1 MILSILKKIIGSKN
15 NRDLRRIR
23 KTVAEINS
31 LEESLKL
38 FSDKDLREKTNQF
51 RDRLASGEQ
60 LDEMLAEAF
69 ATVRETSRRVLAM
82 RHFDVQLIGGITLHE
97 GRIAEMRTGEGK
109 TLAATLSAYLNA
121 LPAKGVHII
130 TVNDYLAKRD
140 AQWMLPLYR
149 ALGLS
154 LGVIQSHRGG
164 NEASSFYCS
173 ADDENGLTVSTRK
186 EAYAADITYGTNNE
200 FGFDYLRDNMAVSSE
215 QLVQGELF
223 YSVIDEVDSILV
235 DEARTPLIIS
245 GKVSDSTKWY
255 SDFTRIVK
263 GMKRDVHYE
272 IDEAKKQVHTTEV
285 GVEYVESKL
294 GIKNLYENTQT
305 NFIHYLTATLRA
317 KTIFTKDVDYII
329 ADGQIKIVDEF
340 TGRVLEGR
348 RYSDGLHQALEAKEN
363 VKIQDENQTLAS
375 ITYQNYFRMY
385 ENLAGMTGT
394 AKTEE
399 EEFVQIYNLEVV
411 EIPTNLPIQRSDQQD
426 AVYKTNSAKL
436 DAVIEDIKLRNTKG
450 QPILLGTVSVEAS
463 EEISKLLT
471 SKGIVHNVLN
481 AKNHEEEANI
491 VAQAGRL
498 GAVTVA
504 TNMAGRGVDIK
515 LGGNPEDMAIQLQIK
530 ENQQDNPNFLKT
542 KIVEFESKVEKE
554 KQDVLELGG
563 LYVLGTERHE
573 SRRIDNQLR
582 GRSGRQGDPG
592 ESRFY
597 ISLQDDLMRR
607 FQGERIESI
616 MNKLNLPDEERIEQS
631 MVTKSIER
639 AQAQVESLNF
649 EIRKN
654 VLKFDQVLNQQR
666 DVIYKWRRELLRS
679 ESIHDL
685 IEGWFEDVVD
695 LISKNIENYKK
706 SYESLDQFKDLVEN
720 ELSEL
725 LSDAA
730 KNKLF
735 QNLEINDN
743 LDIEKSLKD
752 LFYDNEKQD
761 ENNFW
766 NLARGSALSF
776 IDQSWKDH
784 LAEMDYLRSG
794 IGLRAMGQRDPLVE
808 YQNEGYDLF
817 EELIDNVKFSVI
829 RILLNFDKNLIVQ
842 KEKNIDDNV
851 KEKTITKDKIG
862 RNDPCYCGSGK
873 KYKKCGMVDACIKKS

>member
-1 MILSILKKIIGSKN
+1 MSIFKKVLSVGSGK
-15 NRDLRRIR
+15 
-23 KTVAEINS
+23 
-31 LEESLKL
+31 
-38 FSDKDLREKTNQF
+38 
-51 RDRLASGEQ
+51 LASELNDVVQ
-60 LDEMLAEAF
+60 AINDKEKEFELLSDEEIKLNFQDLSTKLNGDPQNIEVEAF
-69 ATVRETSRRVLAM
+69 AYIREAAKRTLGQ
-82 RHFDVQLIGGITLHE
+82 RHYDVQIFGGLVLL
-97 GRIAEMRTGEGK
+97 RNKIAEMKTGEGK
-109 TLAATLSAYLNA
+109 TLVSTLPISLMA
-121 LPAKGVHII
+121 LFKKGVHVV
-130 TVNDYLAKRD
+130 TVNEYLAKRD
-140 AQWMLPLYR
+140 AEWMSPIYNF
-149 ALGLS
+149 LGLE
-154 LGVIQSHRGG
+154 V
-164 NEASSFYCS
+164 
-173 ADDENGLTVSTRK
+173 GLIHSNQDPEEK
-186 EAYAADITYGTNNE
+186 NKAYKKDITYGTNNE
-200 FGFDYLRDNMAVSSE
+200 FGFDYLRDNMAISSE
-215 QLVQGELF
+215 QLVQGDLF

-255 SDFTRIVK
+255 SEFTKIVK
-263 GMKRDVHYE
+263 GMKRDIHYE
-272 IDEAKKQVHTTEV
+272 IDEAKKQVHTTEI

-294 GIKNLYENTQT
+294 GIPNLYENTKT

-317 KTIFTKDVDYII
+317 KTIFVKDVDYIV

-411 EIPTNLPIQRSDQQD
+411 EIPTNLPIQRADQQD
-426 AVYKTNSAKL
+426 AVYKTNKAKL
-436 DAVIEDIKLRNTKG
+436 DAVIQDIQLRNQNG

-463 EEISKLLT
+463 EEISKILT

-481 AKNHEEEANI
+481 AKNHEQEANI
-491 VAQAGRL
+491 IAQAGKL
-498 GAVTVA
+498 SAVTVA

-515 LGGNPEDMAIQLQIK
+515 LGGNPEEMALQLQIN
-530 ENQQDNPNFLKT
+530 ENELDNTNYLKS
-542 KIVEFESKVEKE
+542 KILELEENVEKE
-554 KQDVLELGG
+554 KEKVLSLGG

-597 ISLQDDLMRR
+597 ISLQDELMRR

-679 ESIHDL
+679 ENINDL
-685 IEGWFEDVVD
+685 IESWLTDVLEIVAN
-695 LISKNIENYKK
+695 NIDSYKK
-706 SYESLDQFKDLVEN
+706 SYENLEHFYELVDN

-725 LSDAA
+725 LSDSVKSKFL
-730 KNKLF
+730 KNI
-735 QNLEINDN
+735 QINDN
-743 LDIEKSLKD
+743 LDIYKD
-752 LFYDNEKQD
+752 LKNLFDYNEKQD
-761 ENNFW
+761 SDNFW

-784 LAEMDYLRSG
+784 LSEMDYLRSG

-817 EELIDNVKFSVI
+817 EELINNVKFSVI
-829 RILLNFDKNLIVQ
+829 RILFNFDKTLIVQ

-851 KEKTITKDKIG
+851 KEKVITKDKIG

-873 KYKKCGMVDACIKKS
+873 KYKKCGLVDKCIKKS

>member
-1 MILSILKKIIGSKN
+1 LSIFKKVLSVGSGK
-15 NRDLRRIR
+15 
-23 KTVAEINS
+23 
-31 LEESLKL
+31 
-38 FSDKDLREKTNQF
+38 
-51 RDRLASGEQ
+51 LASELNDVVQ
-60 LDEMLAEAF
+60 AINDKEKEFELLSDEEIKLNFQDLSKKLNGDPQNIEVEAF
-69 ATVRETSRRVLAM
+69 AYIREAAKRTLGQ
-82 RHFDVQLIGGITLHE
+82 RHYDVQIFGGLVLL
-97 GRIAEMRTGEGK
+97 RNKIAEMKTGEGK
-109 TLAATLSAYLNA
+109 TLVSTLPISLMA
-121 LPAKGVHII
+121 LFKKGVHVV
-130 TVNDYLAKRD
+130 TVNEYLAKRD
-140 AQWMLPLYR
+140 AEWMSPIYNF
-149 ALGLS
+149 LGLE
-154 LGVIQSHRGG
+154 V
-164 NEASSFYCS
+164 
-173 ADDENGLTVSTRK
+173 GLIHSNQDPEEK
-186 EAYAADITYGTNNE
+186 NKAYKKDITYGTNNE
-200 FGFDYLRDNMAVSSE
+200 FGFDYLRDNMAISSE
-215 QLVQGELF
+215 QLVQGDLF

-255 SDFTRIVK
+255 SEFTKIVK
-263 GMKRDVHYE
+263 GMKRDIHYE
-272 IDEAKKQVHTTEV
+272 IDEAKKQVHTTEI

-294 GIKNLYENTQT
+294 GIPNLYENTKT

-317 KTIFTKDVDYII
+317 KTIFVKDVDYIV

-411 EIPTNLPIQRSDQQD
+411 EIPTNLPIQRADQQD
-426 AVYKTNSAKL
+426 AVYKTNKAKL
-436 DAVIEDIKLRNTKG
+436 DAVIQDIQLRNQNG

-463 EEISKLLT
+463 EEISKILT

-481 AKNHEEEANI
+481 AKNHEQEANI
-491 VAQAGRL
+491 IAQAGKL
-498 GAVTVA
+498 SAVTVA

-515 LGGNPEDMAIQLQIK
+515 LGGNPEEMALQLQIN
-530 ENQQDNPNFLKT
+530 ENELDNTNYLKS
-542 KIVEFESKVEKE
+542 KILELEENAEKE
-554 KQDVLELGG
+554 KEKVLSLGG

-597 ISLQDDLMRR
+597 ISLQDELMRR

-679 ESIHDL
+679 ENINDL
-685 IEGWFEDVVD
+685 IESWLTDVLEIVAN
-695 LISKNIENYKK
+695 NIDSYKK
-706 SYESLDQFKDLVEN
+706 SYENLEHFNELVDN

-725 LSDAA
+725 LSDSVKSKFL
-730 KNKLF
+730 KNI
-735 QNLEINDN
+735 QINDS
-743 LDIEKSLKD
+743 LDIYKD
-752 LFYDNEKQD
+752 LKNLFDYNEKQD
-761 ENNFW
+761 SDNFW

-784 LAEMDYLRSG
+784 LSEMDYLRSG

-817 EELIDNVKFSVI
+817 EELINNVKFSVI
-829 RILLNFDKNLIVQ
+829 RILFNFDKTLIVQ

-851 KEKTITKDKIG
+851 KEKVITKDKIG

-873 KYKKCGMVDACIKKS
+873 KYKKCGLVDKCIKKS

>member
-1 MILSILKKIIGSKN
+1 MSIFKKVLSVGSGKLASELN
-15 NRDLRRIR
+15 TI
-23 KTVAEINS
+23 VAAINS
-31 LEESLKL
+31 KEQEFEK
-38 FSDKDLREKTNQF
+38 FSDKEIKTNFQNLSEKLE
-51 RDRLASGEQ
+51 DSPQSIEI
-60 LDEMLAEAF
+60 EAF
-69 ATVRETSRRVLAM
+69 AYTREAAKRTLGQRHYDMQIFGGLVLL
-82 RHFDVQLIGGITLHE
+82 RNK
-97 GRIAEMRTGEGK
+97 IAEMKTGEGK
-109 TLAATLSAYLNA
+109 TLVSTLPISLMA
-121 LPAKGVHII
+121 LYKKGVHVV
-130 TVNDYLAKRD
+130 TVNEYLAKRD
-140 AQWMLPLYR
+140 AEWMSPIYEF
-149 ALGLS
+149 LGLEVGLIHS
-154 LGVIQSHRGG
+154 NQDPLDKA
-164 NEASSFYCS
+164 ASY
-173 ADDENGLTVSTRK
+173 K
-186 EAYAADITYGTNNE
+186 KDITYGTNNE

-255 SDFTRIVK
+255 SDFTKIVR
-263 GMKRDVHYE
+263 GMKKDIHYE
-272 IDEAKKQVHTTEV
+272 IDEAKKQVHTTEA

-294 GIKNLYENTQT
+294 GINNLYENTQT

-317 KTIFTKDVDYII
+317 KTIFTKDVDYIV

-411 EIPTNLPIQRSDQQD
+411 EIPTNLPIQRMDQQD
-426 AVYKTNSAKL
+426 AVYKTNVAKL
-436 DAVIEDIKLRNTKG
+436 DAVIEDIKIRNDKG

-463 EEISKLLT
+463 EEISKILT

-481 AKNHEEEANI
+481 AKNHEQEAHI
-491 VAQAGRL
+491 IAQAGRL

-515 LGGNPEDMAIQLQIK
+515 LGGNPEEIAIQHQIK
-530 ENQQDNPNFLKT
+530 ENQQDNQDFLNS
-542 KIVEFESKVEKE
+542 KISEFESEVEKE
-554 KQDVLELGG
+554 KKRVLELGG

-679 ESIHDL
+679 QSIKNL
-685 IEGWFEDVVD
+685 IEGWFKDVTDIV
-695 LISKNIENYKK
+695 SNNIESYKK
-706 SYESLDQFKDLVEN
+706 NYETLDDFKISVEN

-725 LSDAA
+725 LSDTTR
-730 KNKLF
+730 NKLI
-735 QNLEINDN
+735 QKLEINDN
-743 LDIEKSLKD
+743 LEIKKSLEE
-752 LFYDNEKQD
+752 LFYNNENQD
-761 ENNFW
+761 INNFW

-817 EELIDNVKFSVI
+817 EELIDNVKFSVV
-829 RILLNFDKNLIVQ
+829 RILLNFDKNLIVK

-851 KEKTITKDKIG
+851 KEKTILKDKIG
-862 RNDPCYCGSGK
+862 RNDPCYCGSAK
-873 KYKKCGMVDACIKKS
+873 KYKKCGMINACIKKS

>member
-1 MILSILKKIIGSKN
+1 MGARHKLNLSIFKKVLSVGSGKLASELN
-15 NRDLRRIR
+15 NIVD
-23 KTVAEINS
+23 AINNK
-31 LEESLKL
+31 EQEFEK
-38 FSDKDLREKTNQF
+38 FSDQEIKTNFQNLSNQIN
-51 RDRLASGEQ
+51 DNPKSIEI
-60 LDEMLAEAF
+60 EAF
-69 ATVRETSRRVLAM
+69 AYTREAAKRTLGQ
-82 RHFDVQLIGGITLHE
+82 RHYDVQIFGGLVLL
-97 GRIAEMRTGEGK
+97 RNKIAEMKTGEGK
-109 TLAATLSAYLNA
+109 TLVSTLPISLMA
-121 LPAKGVHII
+121 LYKKGVHVV
-130 TVNDYLAKRD
+130 TVNEYLAKRD
-140 AQWMLPLYR
+140 AEWMGPIYDF
-149 ALGLS
+149 LGLE
-154 LGVIQSHRGG
+154 V
-164 NEASSFYCS
+164 
-173 ADDENGLTVSTRK
+173 GLIHSNQDPIEK
-186 EAYAADITYGTNNE
+186 AAAYKKDITYGTNNE

-215 QLVQGELF
+215 QLVQGDLF
-223 YSVIDEVDSILV
+223 YCVVDEVDSILV

-263 GMKRDVHYE
+263 GMKRDIHFE
-272 IDEAKKQVHTTEV
+272 IDEAKKQVHTTEA

-294 GIKNLYENTQT
+294 GISNLYENTQT

-317 KTIFTKDVDYII
+317 KTIFTKDVDYIV

-399 EEFVQIYNLEVV
+399 EEFIQIYNLEVV
-411 EIPTNLPIQRSDQQD
+411 EIPTNLPIQRMDQQD
-426 AVYKTNSAKL
+426 AVYKTNIAKL
-436 DAVIEDIKLRNTKG
+436 DAVIEDIKIRNEKG

-463 EEISKLLT
+463 EEISKILT

-481 AKNHEEEANI
+481 AKNHEQEAHI
-491 VAQAGRL
+491 IAQAGRL

-515 LGGNPEDMAIQLQIK
+515 LGGNPEEMAIQQQIK
-530 ENQQDNPNFLKT
+530 ENQKDNSDYLKS
-542 KIVEFESKVEKE
+542 KIIEFELEVEKE
-554 KQDVLELGG
+554 KQEVLTLGG

-666 DVIYKWRRELLRS
+666 DVIYRWRRELLRS
-679 ESIHDL
+679 DSISDL
-685 IEGWFEDVVD
+685 IEDWFDDVAK
-695 LISKNIENYKK
+695 LISKNIDDYKK
-706 SYESLDQFKDLVEN
+706 SYESLDQFKNMVEN

-725 LSDAA
+725 LSDAS

-743 LDIEKSLKD
+743 LDIFNSLKE
-752 LFYDNEKQD
+752 LFYSNEKQD
-761 ENNFW
+761 EHNFW

-784 LAEMDYLRSG
+784 LSEMDYLRSG

-817 EELIDNVKFSVI
+817 EELIDNVKYSVI
-829 RILLNFDKNLIVQ
+829 RILLNFDKNLIIQ
-842 KEKNIDDNV
+842 KENSNNDKV
-851 KEKTITKDKIG
+851 KDKTVIKDKIG
-862 RNDPCYCGSGK
+862 RNDPCPLGCGI
-873 KYKKCGMVDACIKKS
+873 KYKKCGIDKKCKKISETS

>member
-1 MILSILKKIIGSKN
+1 MSIFKKVLSVGSGKLASELNTVVDAIN
-15 NRDLRRIR
+15 NKEQEFEKLSDQ
-23 KTVAEINS
+23 EI
-31 LEESLKL
+31 
-38 FSDKDLREKTNQF
+38 KTNFQN
-51 RDRLASGEQ
+51 LHTQ
-60 LDEMLAEAF
+60 LNDSPTSIEVEAF
-69 ATVRETSRRVLAM
+69 AYTREAAKRTLGQ
-82 RHFDVQLIGGITLHE
+82 RHYDVQIFGGLVLL
-97 GRIAEMRTGEGK
+97 RNKIAEMKTGEGK
-109 TLAATLSAYLNA
+109 TLVSTLPISLMA
-121 LPAKGVHII
+121 LYKKGVHVV
-130 TVNDYLAKRD
+130 TVNEYLAKRD
-140 AQWMLPLYR
+140 AEWMSPIYEF
-149 ALGLS
+149 LGLEVG
-154 LGVIQSHRGG
+154 LIY
-164 NEASSFYCS
+164 SSQDPLDKV
-173 ADDENGLTVSTRK
+173 A
-186 EAYAADITYGTNNE
+186 AYKKDITYGTNNE

-215 QLVQGELF
+215 QLVQGGLF
-223 YSVIDEVDSILV
+223 YSVVDEVDSILV

-255 SDFTRIVK
+255 SDFTKIVK

-272 IDEAKKQVHTTEV
+272 IDEAKKQVHTTEA

-294 GIKNLYENTQT
+294 GITNLYENTQT

-317 KTIFTKDVDYII
+317 KTIFTKDVDYIVS
-329 ADGQIKIVDEF
+329 DGQIKIVDEF

-399 EEFVQIYNLEVV
+399 EEFVQIYNLEVI
-411 EIPTNLPIQRSDQQD
+411 EIPTNLPIQRMDQQD

-436 DAVIEDIKLRNTKG
+436 DAVIEDIKIRNEKG

-463 EEISKLLT
+463 EEISKILT

-481 AKNHEEEANI
+481 AKNHAQEANI
-491 VAQAGRL
+491 IAQAGRL

-515 LGGNPEDMAIQLQIK
+515 LGGNPEEMAIQQQIN
-530 ENQQDNPNFLKT
+530 ENQQDNSNFLES
-542 KIVEFESKVEKE
+542 KILEFESQVEEE
-554 KQDVLELGG
+554 KQNVLELGG

-666 DVIYKWRRELLRS
+666 DVIYKWRRDLLRS
-679 ESIHDL
+679 EKINDL
-685 IEGWFEDVVD
+685 IESWLSDVLDTVANNVE
-695 LISKNIENYKK
+695 SYKK
-706 SYESLDQFKDLVEN
+706 SYENLEHFQELVEN

-725 LSDAA
+725 LSDVSR
-730 KNKLF
+730 NKFMENL
-735 QNLEINDN
+735 QINDDLDIYKNLE
-743 LDIEKSLKD
+743 E
-752 LFYDNEKQD
+752 LFRENEIQD
-761 ENNFW
+761 QSNFW

-776 IDQSWKDH
+776 IDQLWKDH
-784 LAEMDYLRSG
+784 LSEMDYLRSG

-808 YQNEGYDLF
+808 YQNEGYNLF
-817 EELIDNVKFSVI
+817 EDLINNVKFSVI
-829 RILLNFDKNLIVQ
+829 RILMNFDKNLIVQ

-851 KEKTITKDKIG
+851 KEMTITKDKIG
-862 RNDPCYCGSGK
+862 RNDPCYCGSGR
-873 KYKKCGMVDACIKKS
+873 KYKKCGLVDKCIKKS

>member
-1 MILSILKKIIGSKN
+1 MSIFKKVLSVGSGKLASELN
-15 NRDLRRIR
+15 D
-23 KTVAEINS
+23 VVQAINDK
-31 LEESLKL
+31 EKEFEL
-38 FSDKDLREKTNQF
+38 FSDEEIKVNFQDLSKKLNGDPQSIEV
-51 RDRLASGEQ
+51 
-60 LDEMLAEAF
+60 EAF
-69 ATVRETSRRVLAM
+69 AYIREAAKRTLGQ
-82 RHFDVQLIGGITLHE
+82 RHYDVQLFGGLVLL
-97 GRIAEMRTGEGK
+97 RNKIAEMKTGEGK
-109 TLAATLSAYLNA
+109 TLVSTLPISLMA
-121 LPAKGVHII
+121 LFKKGVHVV
-130 TVNDYLAKRD
+130 TVNEYLAKRD
-140 AQWMLPLYR
+140 AEWMSPIYNF
-149 ALGLS
+149 LGLE
-154 LGVIQSHRGG
+154 V
-164 NEASSFYCS
+164 
-173 ADDENGLTVSTRK
+173 GLIYSNQDPEEK
-186 EAYAADITYGTNNE
+186 NQAYKKDITYGTNNE
-200 FGFDYLRDNMAVSSE
+200 FGFDYLRDNMAISSE

-255 SDFTRIVK
+255 SEFTKIVK
-263 GMKRDVHYE
+263 GMKRDIHYE
-272 IDEAKKQVHTTEV
+272 IDEAKKQVHTTEL

-294 GIKNLYENTQT
+294 GIPNLYENTKT

-317 KTIFTKDVDYII
+317 KTIFVKDVDYIV

-411 EIPTNLPIQRSDQQD
+411 EIPTNLPIQRADQQD
-426 AVYKTNSAKL
+426 AVYKTNKAKL
-436 DAVIEDIKLRNTKG
+436 DAVIEDIKLRNQNG
-450 QPILLGTVSVEAS
+450 QPVLLGTVSVEAS
-463 EEISKLLT
+463 EEISKILT

-481 AKNHEEEANI
+481 AKNHEQEANI
-491 VAQAGRL
+491 IAQAGKL

-515 LGGNPEDMAIQLQIK
+515 LGGNAEEMAQQLQIN
-530 ENQQDNPNFLKT
+530 EDEQENPNYL
-542 KIVEFESKVEKE
+542 ESKISELEENVEIEKE
-554 KQDVLELGG
+554 KVLSLGG

-597 ISLQDDLMRR
+597 ISLQDELMRR

-616 MNKLNLPDEERIEQS
+616 MNKLNLPDDERIEQS

-679 ESIHDL
+679 ESVNEL
-685 IEGWFEDVVD
+685 IEGWLSDVLETVEN
-695 LISKNIENYKK
+695 NIESYKK
-706 SYESLDQFKDLVEN
+706 SYENLEHFNELVEN
-720 ELSEL
+720 ELGEL
-725 LSDAA
+725 LSDSSRG
-730 KNKLF
+730 KFLN
-735 QNLEINDN
+735 NLQINDD
-743 LDIEKSLKD
+743 LDIYKD
-752 LFYDNEKQD
+752 LENLFNENKKQD
-761 ENNFW
+761 IDNFW

-784 LAEMDYLRSG
+784 LSEMDYLRSG

-817 EELIDNVKFSVI
+817 EELINNVKFSVI
-829 RILLNFDKNLIVQ
+829 RILLNFDKTLIVQ

-851 KEKTITKDKIG
+851 KEKVITKDKIG

-873 KYKKCGMVDACIKKS
+873 KYKKCGLVDKCIKKS

>member
-1 MILSILKKIIGSKN
+1 MSIFKKVLSVGSGKLASELNTVVDAIN
-15 NRDLRRIR
+15 NKEQEFEKLSDQ
-23 KTVAEINS
+23 EI
-31 LEESLKL
+31 
-38 FSDKDLREKTNQF
+38 KTNFQN
-51 RDRLASGEQ
+51 LYKQ
-60 LDEMLAEAF
+60 LNDSPSSIEIDAF
-69 ATVRETSRRVLAM
+69 AYTREAAKRTLGQ
-82 RHFDVQLIGGITLHE
+82 RHYDVQIFGGLVLL
-97 GRIAEMRTGEGK
+97 RNKIAEMKTGEGK
-109 TLAATLSAYLNA
+109 TLVSTLPISLMA
-121 LPAKGVHII
+121 LYKKGVHVV
-130 TVNDYLAKRD
+130 TVNEYLAKRD
-140 AQWMLPLYR
+140 AEWMSPIYEF
-149 ALGLS
+149 LGLEVG
-154 LGVIQSHRGG
+154 LIH
-164 NEASSFYCS
+164 SSQDPLDK
-173 ADDENGLTVSTRK
+173 AA
-186 EAYAADITYGTNNE
+186 AYQKDITYGTNNE

-255 SDFTRIVK
+255 SDFTKIVK
-263 GMKRDVHYE
+263 GMKKDVHYE

-294 GIKNLYENTQT
+294 GISNLYENTQT

-317 KTIFTKDVDYII
+317 KTIFTKDVDYIVS
-329 ADGQIKIVDEF
+329 DGQIKIVDEF

-399 EEFVQIYNLEVV
+399 EEFVQIYNLEVI
-411 EIPTNLPIQRSDQQD
+411 EIPTNLPIQRMDQQD
-426 AVYKTNSAKL
+426 AVYKTNTAKL
-436 DAVIEDIKLRNTKG
+436 DAVIEDIKIRNEKG

-463 EEISKLLT
+463 EEISKILT

-481 AKNHEEEANI
+481 AKNHEQEAHI
-491 VAQAGRL
+491 IAQAGRL

-515 LGGNPEDMAIQLQIK
+515 LGGNPEEMAIQQQIN
-530 ENQQDNPNFLKT
+530 ENQQDNPSFL
-542 KIVEFESKVEKE
+542 ESKVLQFESQVQEE
-554 KQDVLELGG
+554 KQKVIELGG

-679 ESIHDL
+679 EKINDL
-685 IEGWFEDVVD
+685 IESWLSDVLETVD
-695 LISKNIENYKK
+695 NNIESYKK
-706 SYESLDQFKDLVEN
+706 SYENLEHFQELVEN

-725 LSDAA
+725 LSDVSRT
-730 KNKLF
+730 KFIENLQINDDLDIYK
-735 QNLEINDN
+735 NLE
-743 LDIEKSLKD
+743 D
-752 LFYDNEKQD
+752 LFRENEVQD
-761 ENNFW
+761 QSNFW

-776 IDQSWKDH
+776 IDQLWKDH
-784 LAEMDYLRSG
+784 LSEMDYLRSG

-817 EELIDNVKFSVI
+817 EDLINNVKFSVI

-851 KEKTITKDKIG
+851 KEKTIPKDKIG

-873 KYKKCGMVDACIKKS
+873 KYKKCGLVDKCIKKS

>member
-1 MILSILKKIIGSKN
+1 MSIFKKVLSVGSGKLASELN
-15 NRDLRRIR
+15 D
-23 KTVAEINS
+23 VVQAINDK
-31 LEESLKL
+31 EKEFEL
-38 FSDKDLREKTNQF
+38 FSDEEIKVNFQDLSKKLNGDPQSIEI
-51 RDRLASGEQ
+51 
-60 LDEMLAEAF
+60 EAF
-69 ATVRETSRRVLAM
+69 AYIREAAKRTLGQ
-82 RHFDVQLIGGITLHE
+82 RHYDVQLFGGLVLL
-97 GRIAEMRTGEGK
+97 RNKIAEMKTGEGK
-109 TLAATLSAYLNA
+109 TLVSTLPISLMA
-121 LPAKGVHII
+121 LFKKGVHVV
-130 TVNDYLAKRD
+130 TVNEYLAKRD
-140 AQWMLPLYR
+140 AEWMSPIYNF
-149 ALGLS
+149 LGLE
-154 LGVIQSHRGG
+154 V
-164 NEASSFYCS
+164 
-173 ADDENGLTVSTRK
+173 GLIHSNQNPEEK
-186 EAYAADITYGTNNE
+186 NQAYKKDITYGTNNE
-200 FGFDYLRDNMAVSSE
+200 FGFDYLRDNMAISSE

-255 SDFTRIVK
+255 SEFTKIVK
-263 GMKRDVHYE
+263 GMKRDIHYE
-272 IDEAKKQVHTTEV
+272 IDEAKKQVHTTEL
-285 GVEYVESKL
+285 GVEFVESKL
-294 GIKNLYENTQT
+294 GISNLYENTKT

-317 KTIFTKDVDYII
+317 KTIFVKDVDYIV

-411 EIPTNLPIQRSDQQD
+411 EIPTNLPIQRADQQD
-426 AVYKTNSAKL
+426 AVYKTNKAKL
-436 DAVIEDIKLRNTKG
+436 DAVIEDIKHRNQNG

-463 EEISKLLT
+463 EEISKVLT

-481 AKNHEEEANI
+481 AKNHEQEANI
-491 VAQAGRL
+491 IAQAGKL

-515 LGGNPEDMAIQLQIK
+515 LGGNAEEMAIQLQIK
-530 ENQQDNPNFLKT
+530 ENELENPNYLKS
-542 KIVEFESKVEKE
+542 KISELEENVEKE
-554 KQDVLELGG
+554 KEKVLSLGG

-597 ISLQDDLMRR
+597 ISLQDELMRR

-616 MNKLNLPDEERIEQS
+616 MNKLNLPDDERIEQS

-679 ESIHDL
+679 ESVSDL
-685 IEGWFEDVVD
+685 IEGWLSDVLETVEN
-695 LISKNIENYKK
+695 NIESYKK
-706 SYESLDQFKDLVEN
+706 SYENLEHFNELVEN
-720 ELSEL
+720 ELGEL
-725 LSDAA
+725 LSDSVRGKFL
-730 KNKLF
+730 KNL
-735 QNLEINDN
+735 QINDD
-743 LDIEKSLKD
+743 LDIYKD
-752 LFYDNEKQD
+752 LENLFNENKKQD
-761 ENNFW
+761 IDNFW

-784 LAEMDYLRSG
+784 LSEMDYLRSG

-817 EELIDNVKFSVI
+817 EELINNVKFSVI
-829 RILLNFDKNLIVQ
+829 RILLNFDKTLIVQ

-851 KEKTITKDKIG
+851 KEKVITKDKIG

-873 KYKKCGMVDACIKKS
+873 KYKKCGLVDKCIKKS

>member
-1 MILSILKKIIGSKN
+1 MSIFKKVLSVGSGKLATELNSIVDAINDKEQEFEKLSDEEIKKNFQNLSDQLN
-15 NRDLRRIR
+15 NNPLNIE
-23 KTVAEINS
+23 V
-31 LEESLKL
+31 
-38 FSDKDLREKTNQF
+38 
-51 RDRLASGEQ
+51 
-60 LDEMLAEAF
+60 EAF
-69 ATVRETSRRVLAM
+69 AYVREAAKRTIGQ
-82 RHFDVQLIGGITLHE
+82 RHYDVQIFGGLVLLRNKIT
-97 GRIAEMRTGEGK
+97 EMKTGEGK
-109 TLAATLSAYLNA
+109 TLVSTLPISLMA
-121 LPAKGVHII
+121 LFKKGVHVV
-130 TVNDYLAKRD
+130 TVNEYLAKRD
-140 AQWMLPLYR
+140 AEWMSPIYEF
-149 ALGLS
+149 LGLEIGLIHS
-154 LGVIQSHRGG
+154 NQDPVDK
-164 NEASSFYCS
+164 AS
-173 ADDENGLTVSTRK
+173 
-186 EAYAADITYGTNNE
+186 AYKKDITYGTNNE
-200 FGFDYLRDNMAVSSE
+200 FGFDYLRDNMAVASE
-215 QLVQGELF
+215 QLVQGDLF

-272 IDEAKKQVHTTEV
+272 IDEAKKQVHTTEA

-294 GIKNLYENTQT
+294 GINNLYENTQT

-317 KTIFTKDVDYII
+317 KTIFTKDVDYIVS
-329 ADGQIKIVDEF
+329 DGQIKIVDEF

-411 EIPTNLPIQRSDQQD
+411 EIPTNLPILRMDQQD

-436 DAVIEDIKLRNTKG
+436 DAVIQDIKIRNNNG

-463 EEISKLLT
+463 EEISKILT
-471 SKGIVHNVLN
+471 SKGIIHNVLN
-481 AKNHEEEANI
+481 AKNHEQEANI
-491 VAQAGRL
+491 IAQAGRL

-515 LGGNPEDMAIQLQIK
+515 LGGNPEEMAIQQQIK
-530 ENQQDNPNFLKT
+530 ENQLENPNFLKS
-542 KIVEFESKVEKE
+542 KILEFESEVEQEKKE
-554 KQDVLELGG
+554 VLALGG

-685 IEGWFEDVVD
+685 IQGWFEDVVD
-695 LISKNIENYKK
+695 IISKNIENYKK
-706 SYESLDQFKDLVEN
+706 SYESLGQFRDLVEN

-725 LSDAA
+725 LSDSS

-743 LDIEKSLKD
+743 LDIEQSLKD
-752 LFYDNEKQD
+752 LFYGNEKQD

-766 NLARGSALSF
+766 NLARGSSLSF

-829 RILLNFDKNLIVQ
+829 RLLLNFDKNLIVK
-842 KEKNIDDNV
+842 KENNIGDNV
-851 KEKTITKDKIG
+851 EDKTIIKDKIG

-873 KYKKCGMVDACIKKS
+873 KYKKCGMVNACIKKS

>member
-1 MILSILKKIIGSKN
+1 MSIFKKVLSVGSGKLASELN
-15 NRDLRRIR
+15 D
-23 KTVAEINS
+23 VVQAINDK
-31 LEESLKL
+31 EKEFEL
-38 FSDKDLREKTNQF
+38 FSDEEIKVNFQDLSQKLNGDPQSIEV
-51 RDRLASGEQ
+51 
-60 LDEMLAEAF
+60 EAF
-69 ATVRETSRRVLAM
+69 AYIREAAKRTLGQ
-82 RHFDVQLIGGITLHE
+82 RHYDVQLFGGLVLL
-97 GRIAEMRTGEGK
+97 RNKIAEMKTGEGK
-109 TLAATLSAYLNA
+109 TLVSTLPISLMA
-121 LPAKGVHII
+121 LFKKGVHVV
-130 TVNDYLAKRD
+130 TVNEYLAKRD
-140 AQWMLPLYR
+140 AEWMSPIYNF
-149 ALGLS
+149 LGLE
-154 LGVIQSHRGG
+154 V
-164 NEASSFYCS
+164 
-173 ADDENGLTVSTRK
+173 GLIHSNQDPEEK
-186 EAYAADITYGTNNE
+186 NQAYKKDITYGTNNE
-200 FGFDYLRDNMAVSSE
+200 FGFDYLRDNMAISNE

-255 SDFTRIVK
+255 SEFTKIVK

-272 IDEAKKQVHTTEV
+272 IDEAKKQVHTTEL
-285 GVEYVESKL
+285 GVEFVESKL
-294 GIKNLYENTQT
+294 GISNLYENTKT

-317 KTIFTKDVDYII
+317 KTIFVKDVDYIVS
-329 ADGQIKIVDEF
+329 DGQIKIVDEF

-363 VKIQDENQTLAS
+363 VRIQDENQTLAS

-411 EIPTNLPIQRSDQQD
+411 EIPTNLPIQRADQQD
-426 AVYKTNSAKL
+426 AVYKTNKAKL
-436 DAVIEDIKLRNTKG
+436 DAVIEDIKLRNQNG

-463 EEISKLLT
+463 EEISKILT

-481 AKNHEEEANI
+481 AKNHEQEANI
-491 VAQAGRL
+491 IAQAGRL

-515 LGGNPEDMAIQLQIK
+515 LGGNAEEMALQLQIN
-530 ENQQDNPNFLKT
+530 ENQQDNPNYL
-542 KIVEFESKVEKE
+542 ESKISELEENVSIEKE
-554 KQDVLELGG
+554 KVLSLGG

-597 ISLQDDLMRR
+597 ISLQDELMRR

-616 MNKLNLPDEERIEQS
+616 MTKLNLPDDERIEQS

-679 ESIHDL
+679 KNINGL
-685 IEGWFEDVVD
+685 IEGWLSDVLETVAN
-695 LISKNIENYKK
+695 NIDSYKK
-706 SYESLDQFKDLVEN
+706 TYENLEHFNELVEN
-720 ELSEL
+720 ELGEL
-725 LSDAA
+725 LSDSVRSKFL
-730 KNKLF
+730 KNLQINDDLDIYK
-735 QNLEINDN
+735 NLEN
-743 LDIEKSLKD
+743 LFNE
-752 LFYDNEKQD
+752 NEKQD
-761 ENNFW
+761 VDNFW

-784 LAEMDYLRSG
+784 LSEMDYLRSG

-817 EELIDNVKFSVI
+817 EELINNVKFSVI

-842 KEKNIDDNV
+842 KDKNIDDNV
-851 KEKTITKDKIG
+851 KEKVITKDKIG

-873 KYKKCGMVDACIKKS
+873 KYKKCGLVDKCIKKS

>member
-1 MILSILKKIIGSKN
+1 LSIFKKVLSVGSGKLASELN
-15 NRDLRRIR
+15 D
-23 KTVAEINS
+23 VVQAINDK
-31 LEESLKL
+31 EKDFEL
-38 FSDKDLREKTNQF
+38 FSDEEIKVNFQDLSKKLNGDPQSIEV
-51 RDRLASGEQ
+51 
-60 LDEMLAEAF
+60 EAF
-69 ATVRETSRRVLAM
+69 AYIREAAKRTLGQ
-82 RHFDVQLIGGITLHE
+82 RHYDVQLFGGLVLL
-97 GRIAEMRTGEGK
+97 RNKIAEMKTGEGK
-109 TLAATLSAYLNA
+109 TLVSTLPISLMA
-121 LPAKGVHII
+121 LFKKGVHVV
-130 TVNDYLAKRD
+130 TVNEYLAKRD
-140 AQWMLPLYR
+140 AEWMSPIYNF
-149 ALGLS
+149 LGLE
-154 LGVIQSHRGG
+154 V
-164 NEASSFYCS
+164 
-173 ADDENGLTVSTRK
+173 GLIHSNQDPAEK
-186 EAYAADITYGTNNE
+186 NQAYKKDITYGTNNE
-200 FGFDYLRDNMAVSSE
+200 FGFDYLRDNMAISGE

-255 SDFTRIVK
+255 SEFTKIVK
-263 GMKRDVHYE
+263 GMKRDIHYE
-272 IDEAKKQVHTTEV
+272 IDEAKKQVHTTEL

-294 GIKNLYENTQT
+294 GIPNLYENTKT

-317 KTIFTKDVDYII
+317 KTIFVKDVDYIV

-411 EIPTNLPIQRSDQQD
+411 EIPTNLPIQRADQQD
-426 AVYKTNSAKL
+426 AVYKNNKAKL
-436 DAVIEDIKLRNTKG
+436 DAVIEDIKHRKENG

-481 AKNHEEEANI
+481 AKNHEQEANI
-491 VAQAGRL
+491 IAQAGKL

-515 LGGNPEDMAIQLQIK
+515 LGGNADEMALQLQIN
-530 ENQQDNPNFLKT
+530 ENELDNSNYLKS
-542 KIVEFESKVEKE
+542 KIVELEENVEKE
-554 KQDVLELGG
+554 KEKVLSLGG

-597 ISLQDDLMRR
+597 ISLQDELMRR

-616 MNKLNLPDEERIEQS
+616 MNKLNLPDDERIEQS

-679 ESIHDL
+679 ENINNL
-685 IEGWFEDVVD
+685 IEGWLSDVLETV
-695 LISKNIENYKK
+695 SNNIDSYKK
-706 SYESLDQFKDLVEN
+706 SYENLEHFNELVEN
-720 ELSEL
+720 ELGEL
-725 LSDAA
+725 LSDSVKSKFL
-730 KNKLF
+730 KNI
-735 QNLEINDN
+735 QINDDLEIY
-743 LDIEKSLKD
+743 KD
-752 LFYDNEKQD
+752 LESLFDYNKKQD
-761 ENNFW
+761 SDNFW

-784 LAEMDYLRSG
+784 LSEMDYLRSG

-817 EELIDNVKFSVI
+817 EELINNVKFSVI
-829 RILLNFDKNLIVQ
+829 RILLNFDKTLIVQ

-851 KEKTITKDKIG
+851 KEKVITKDKIG

-873 KYKKCGMVDACIKKS
+873 KYKKCGLVNKCIKKS

>member
-1 MILSILKKIIGSKN
+1 MSIFKKVLSVGSGKLATELN
-15 NRDLRRIR
+15 TI
-23 KTVAEINS
+23 VAAINS
-31 LEESLKL
+31 KEQEFEK
-38 FSDKDLREKTNQF
+38 FSDQEIKTNFQN
-51 RDRLASGEQ
+51 LSEQ
-60 LDEMLAEAF
+60 LEDSSQNIEVEAF
-69 ATVRETSRRVLAM
+69 AYTREAAKRTLGQ
-82 RHFDVQLIGGITLHE
+82 RHYDVQIFGGLVLL
-97 GRIAEMRTGEGK
+97 RNKIAEMKTGEGK
-109 TLAATLSAYLNA
+109 TLVSTLPISLMA
-121 LPAKGVHII
+121 LYKKGVHVV
-130 TVNDYLAKRD
+130 TVNEYLAKRD
-140 AQWMLPLYR
+140 AEWMSPVYEF
-149 ALGLS
+149 LGLEVGLIHS
-154 LGVIQSHRGG
+154 NQDPL
-164 NEASSFYCS
+164 EKAASY
-173 ADDENGLTVSTRK
+173 K
-186 EAYAADITYGTNNE
+186 KDITYGTNNE
-200 FGFDYLRDNMAVSSE
+200 FGFDYLRDNMAVSNE

-263 GMKRDVHYE
+263 GMKRDIHYE
-272 IDEAKKQVHTTEV
+272 IDEAKKQVHTTEA

-294 GIKNLYENTQT
+294 GITNLYENTQT

-317 KTIFTKDVDYII
+317 KTIFTKDVDYIVS
-329 ADGQIKIVDEF
+329 DGQIKIVDEF

-411 EIPTNLPIQRSDQQD
+411 EIPTNLPIQRMDQQD
-426 AVYKTNSAKL
+426 AVYKTNTAKL
-436 DAVIEDIKLRNTKG
+436 EAVIEDIKIRNDKG

-481 AKNHEEEANI
+481 AKNHEQEAHI
-491 VAQAGRL
+491 IAQAGRM

-515 LGGNPEDMAIQLQIK
+515 LGGNPEEMAVQQQIK
-530 ENQQDNPNFLKT
+530 ENQQDNQEFLNA
-542 KIVEFESKVEKE
+542 KISEFEPEVEKE
-554 KQDVLELGG
+554 KKRVLELGG

-679 ESIHDL
+679 KNIKNL
-685 IEGWFEDVVD
+685 IEGWFEDVADIV
-695 LISKNIENYKK
+695 SNNIESYKK
-706 SYESLDQFKDLVEN
+706 NYETLDDFKNLVEN

-725 LSDAA
+725 LSDVS
-730 KNKLF
+730 KNKLV
-735 QNLEINDN
+735 QKLEINDK
-743 LDIEKSLKD
+743 LDIKKSLEE
-752 LFYDNEKQD
+752 LFYNNENQD
-761 ENNFW
+761 IDNFW

-829 RILLNFDKNLIVQ
+829 RILLNFDKNLIVK

-851 KEKTITKDKIG
+851 KEKTIKKDKIG

>member
-1 MILSILKKIIGSKN
+1 MSIFKKVLSVGSGKLASELNTVVDAIN
-15 NRDLRRIR
+15 NKEQEFEKLSDQ
-23 KTVAEINS
+23 EI
-31 LEESLKL
+31 
-38 FSDKDLREKTNQF
+38 KTNFQN
-51 RDRLASGEQ
+51 LYKQ
-60 LDEMLAEAF
+60 LNDSPSSIEVEAF
-69 ATVRETSRRVLAM
+69 AYTREAAKRTLGQ
-82 RHFDVQLIGGITLHE
+82 RHYDVQIFGGLVLL
-97 GRIAEMRTGEGK
+97 RNKIAEMKTGEGK
-109 TLAATLSAYLNA
+109 TLVSTLPISLMA
-121 LPAKGVHII
+121 LYKKGVHVV
-130 TVNDYLAKRD
+130 TVNEYLAKRD
-140 AQWMLPLYR
+140 AEWMSPIYEF
-149 ALGLS
+149 LGLEVG
-154 LGVIQSHRGG
+154 LIH
-164 NEASSFYCS
+164 SSQDPLDK
-173 ADDENGLTVSTRK
+173 AA
-186 EAYAADITYGTNNE
+186 AYQKDITYGTNNE
-200 FGFDYLRDNMAVSSE
+200 FGFDYLRDNMAISSE

-255 SDFTRIVK
+255 SDFTKIVK
-263 GMKRDVHYE
+263 GMKKEVHYE
-272 IDEAKKQVHTTEV
+272 IDEAKKQVHTTES

-294 GIKNLYENTQT
+294 GISNLYENTQT

-317 KTIFTKDVDYII
+317 KTIFTKDVDYIVT
-329 ADGQIKIVDEF
+329 DGQIKIVDEF

-399 EEFVQIYNLEVV
+399 EEFVQIYNLEVI
-411 EIPTNLPIQRSDQQD
+411 EIPTNLPIQRMDQQD
-426 AVYKTNSAKL
+426 AVYKTNTAKL
-436 DAVIEDIKLRNTKG
+436 DAVIEDIKIRNEKG

-463 EEISKLLT
+463 EEISKILT

-481 AKNHEEEANI
+481 AKNHEQEAQI
-491 VAQAGRL
+491 ISQAGRL

-515 LGGNPEDMAIQLQIK
+515 LGGNPEEIAIQQQIN
-530 ENQQDNPNFLKT
+530 ENQQDNPSFL
-542 KIVEFESKVEKE
+542 ESKVLQFESQVQEE
-554 KQDVLELGG
+554 KQKVIELGG

-679 ESIHDL
+679 EKINDL
-685 IEGWFEDVVD
+685 IESWLSDVLETVD
-695 LISKNIENYKK
+695 NNIDSYKK
-706 SYESLDQFKDLVEN
+706 TYENLEHFQELVEN

-725 LSDAA
+725 LSDVSRT
-730 KNKLF
+730 KFIENLQINDDLDIYK
-735 QNLEINDN
+735 NLE
-743 LDIEKSLKD
+743 D
-752 LFYDNEKQD
+752 LFRENEVQD
-761 ENNFW
+761 QSNFW

-776 IDQSWKDH
+776 IDQLWKDH
-784 LAEMDYLRSG
+784 LSEMDYLRSG

-817 EELIDNVKFSVI
+817 EDLINNVKFSVI
-829 RILLNFDKNLIVQ
+829 RILLNFDKNLIVK

-851 KEKTITKDKIG
+851 KEKTIPKDKIG

-873 KYKKCGMVDACIKKS
+873 KYKKCGLVDKCIKKS

>member
-1 MILSILKKIIGSKN
+1 MSIFKKVLSVGSGKLATELNSIVDAINDKEQEFEKLSDEEIKTNFQNLSSQLNDNPLSIE
-15 NRDLRRIR
+15 
-23 KTVAEINS
+23 V
-31 LEESLKL
+31 
-38 FSDKDLREKTNQF
+38 
-51 RDRLASGEQ
+51 
-60 LDEMLAEAF
+60 EAF
-69 ATVRETSRRVLAM
+69 AYIREAAKRTIGQ
-82 RHFDVQLIGGITLHE
+82 RHYDVQIFGGLVLLRNKIT
-97 GRIAEMRTGEGK
+97 EMKTGEGK
-109 TLAATLSAYLNA
+109 TLVSTLPISLMA
-121 LPAKGVHII
+121 LFKKGVHVV
-130 TVNDYLAKRD
+130 TVNEYLAKRD
-140 AQWMLPLYR
+140 AEWMSPIYEF
-149 ALGLS
+149 LGLEVGLIHS
-154 LGVIQSHRGG
+154 NQDPVDK
-164 NEASSFYCS
+164 AS
-173 ADDENGLTVSTRK
+173 
-186 EAYAADITYGTNNE
+186 AYKKDITYGTNNE
-200 FGFDYLRDNMAVSSE
+200 FGFDYLRDNMAVASE
-215 QLVQGELF
+215 QLVQGDLF

-272 IDEAKKQVHTTEV
+272 IDEAKKQVHTTEA

-294 GIKNLYENTQT
+294 GISNLYENTQT

-329 ADGQIKIVDEF
+329 SDGQIKIVDEF

-411 EIPTNLPIQRSDQQD
+411 EIPTNLPIQRMDQQD

-436 DAVIEDIKLRNTKG
+436 DAVIQDIKMRNNNG

-463 EEISKLLT
+463 EEISKILT

-481 AKNHEEEANI
+481 AKNHEQEAHI
-491 VAQAGRL
+491 IAQAGRL

-515 LGGNPEDMAIQLQIK
+515 LGGNPEEMAIQQQIK
-530 ENQQDNPNFLKT
+530 ENQQDNPNFLNS
-542 KIVEFESKVEKE
+542 KILEFESEVEQEKKE
-554 KQDVLELGG
+554 VLALGG

-597 ISLQDDLMRR
+597 ISLQDELMRR

-679 ESIHDL
+679 ESIHNL
-685 IEGWFEDVVD
+685 IQGWFEDVVD
-695 LISKNIENYKK
+695 IISKNIDNFKK
-706 SYESLDQFKDLVEN
+706 SYESLDQFRDLVEN

-725 LSDAA
+725 LSDSS

-743 LDIEKSLKD
+743 LDIENSLKD

-761 ENNFW
+761 EMNFW

-776 IDQSWKDH
+776 IDQSWKNH

-817 EELIDNVKFSVI
+817 EELIDNVKFSVNLSVNGKNYVSSGS
-829 RILLNFDKNLIVQ
+829 RIKTAEINSAKKALIDLLGF
-842 KEKNIDDNV
+842 
-851 KEKTITKDKIG
+851 
-862 RNDPCYCGSGK
+862 
-873 KYKKCGMVDACIKKS
+873 